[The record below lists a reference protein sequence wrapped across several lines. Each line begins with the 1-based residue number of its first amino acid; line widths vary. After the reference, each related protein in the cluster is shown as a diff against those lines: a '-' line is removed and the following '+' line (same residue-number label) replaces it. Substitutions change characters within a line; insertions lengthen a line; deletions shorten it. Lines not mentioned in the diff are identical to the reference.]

1 METEQVERFTFL
13 WTRTQTSILAFVA
26 SSVTSFPDAE
36 DILQKVA
43 GVAVRKFDQF
53 DSDGDSSAFTGWVIN
68 IARYE
73 VLMFLRQHGSDRHR
87 FFAESVEQIA
97 DAFVDMAPTFDGRRH
112 ALSRCLKKLGAQPR
126 EVLDKRYGEGLGT
139 GQVAELM
146 GLSPGNV
153 SVILNRTYKTLR
165 ACIESRLSA
174 EAR

>member
-1 METEQVERFTFL
+1 METEQVERFTLL
-13 WTRTQTSILAFVA
+13 WTQTQTSILAFVS
-26 SSVTSFPDAE
+26 SSVTSFSDAD

-53 DSDGDSSAFTGWVIN
+53 DGEGDSSAFTGWVIN

-73 VLMFLRQHGSDRHR
+73 VLMFLRQHANDHHR

-97 DAFVDMAPTFDGRRH
+97 DAFTELAPEVDGRRH
-112 ALSRCLKKLGAQPR
+112 ALAHCVKELSDRPR

-139 GQVAELM
+139 GQIAELM

-153 SVILNRTYKTLR
+153 SVILNRAYKALR
-165 ACIESRLSA
+165 DCIDGRLAA
-174 EAR
+174 ENG